1 MSGLSRDLQAHDAP
15 LTLKT
20 LGGAAVFPASQ
31 AEAQPPLLGPGK
43 PLALYAYL
51 ACVGGRVSREQLADL
66 LWSDLEPE
74 SARHALR
81 QAIWTLKKRLGED
94 AIAAD
99 ATDVRIGAPAH
110 SDRQAFLEAVTRQ
123 DLATAL
129 DLYTGDC
136 LPSFA
141 IPGAG
146 QFELWAD
153 LERRQLRSTFVRAAD
168 RVAREHISTG
178 RFRDAVV
185 VAKRVRDADP
195 DSEAGWRL
203 LLESLLAARD
213 TLHAAIEAS

>member
-31 AEAQPPLLGPGK
+31 VETQPPLLGPGK

-129 DLYTGDC
+129 DDGPAGGHCQAALAASIFHFGETTVANVKRELIGRGI
-136 LPSFA
+136 PVRT
-141 IPGAG
+141 PGAG
-146 QFELWAD
+146 
-153 LERRQLRSTFVRAAD
+153 
-168 RVAREHISTG
+168 VA
-178 RFRDAVV
+178 
-185 VAKRVRDADP
+185 
-195 DSEAGWRL
+195 
-203 LLESLLAARD
+203 
-213 TLHAAIEAS
+213 